1 MFYRSIALAL
11 FCTAASV
18 ATATDSQH
26 AVLDVRGMDCA
37 ACPITVKT
45 VLRKQ
50 AGVEDVKVDFAKST
64 AEITF
69 DPSKVSREKLA
80 QVVTEAGFPSTPRK

>member
-1 MFYRSIALAL
+1 MLHRSFAFTL
-11 FCTAASV
+11 FAVAAAANAS
-18 ATATDSQH
+18 DSQRT
-26 AVLDVRGMDCA
+26 VLDVHGMDCA
-37 ACPITVKT
+37 ACPITVKA

-69 DPSKVSREKLA
+69 DPGKVSREHLA

>member
-1 MFYRSIALAL
+1 MLRRSFAFAI
-11 FCTAASV
+11 FCVAASAV
-18 ATATDSQH
+18 NASDSQRT
-26 AVLDVRGMDCA
+26 VLDVRGMDCA

-50 AGVEDVKVDFAKST
+50 PGVEDVKVDFSKST

-69 DPSKVSREKLA
+69 DPSKVSRERLA
-80 QVVTEAGFPSTPRK
+80 QAVTEAGFPSTPRK